1 MRILTWSLII
11 LAALTVGS
19 PGNLHAAEQTPT
31 GHDILKD
38 CSLALDMAQEGY
50 VANLLQKGKPLPTT
64 AQQNRATQCFS
75 YIVGFK
81 DALYVSQLYQEKN
94 GLALFVCLPNNNLNN
109 GEAVHIVLRYL
120 QDKSRLLDQ
129 PQSALVFNA
138 FYYAFSCKK

>member
-1 MRILTWSLII
+1 MRILTWSLVI
-11 LAALTVGS
+11 LAASTAGFLGT
-19 PGNLHAAEQTPT
+19 LHAAEQAPT
-31 GHDILKD
+31 GHDTLKD

-50 VANLLQKGKPLPTT
+50 VSNLLQKGKPLPTA

-94 GLALFVCLPNNNLNN
+94 GLPSVVCLPKNNLNN

-120 QDKSRLLDQ
+120 QDNSRLLDQ
-129 PQSALVFNA
+129 PQSALAFNA
-138 FYYAFSCKK
+138 FYYAFSCRK